1 MANKPHKRSN
11 IKAKA
16 QGSVI
21 GSSALV
27 IFCSFAT
34 LLFALVLWAKGI
46 FNVSFDAII
55 ATLFGPLEGTG
66 SGMVERALAAC
77 LPPAIT
83 VALLSTVLV
92 VFLRKC
98 AKKLSKDDQSAARVP
113 RLQVIA
119 LTRRG
124 MAAIFAGV
132 LVSALLIANQSFG
145 IVGWAQSRI
154 GTSSIYETQYVDPGS
169 VAVTA
174 DNPKNLIYIIVESL
188 ETPYAS
194 KEAGGIQDVNY
205 IPKLTN
211 LAAEN
216 ISFSNTDKLGG
227 LHCLRGTTWTMG
239 ALLALTGGVPFAFDS
254 SGAPLSISGDTYLSG
269 VVSLGDILEDAG
281 YTQEFMCGS
290 DVEFGGREAYFK
302 SHGNYDFYDY
312 NTAIE
317 HGDIDSDYKVNW
329 GFEDAKLF
337 DFAKNEA
344 IRLAQNDKPFN
355 LTLLTVDLHT
365 PDGFLCELCPDDYD
379 SITANV
385 AACNDAQIVNFVEWI
400 RQQPFADDTVIII
413 TGDHPRMDTNLVG
426 DMQGYDRTVY
436 NCFINAETP
445 EDFEMHNREFTHPD
459 IYPTILSALGF
470 SIEGERLAL
479 GTNLFSQEPTLAEKM
494 GFFNLK
500 EELSKPNDWYIE
512 NLAPEML
519 S

>member
-1 MANKPHKRSN
+1 MTKKPHKGSS
-11 IKAKA
+11 IDAEA

-27 IFCSFAT
+27 IFCAFAT
-34 LLFALVLWAKGI
+34 FLLSLVLWAKGV
-46 FNVSFDAII
+46 FNVSFDAIV

-77 LPPAIT
+77 IPPTIIVAI
-83 VALLSTVLV
+83 LSVVLV
-92 VFLRKC
+92 VFLRKH
-98 AKKLSKDDQSAARVP
+98 AQKLLKDDQSTARDS
-113 RLQVIA
+113 RLQVMA

-124 MAAIFAGV
+124 MTAIFAGV
-132 LVSALLIANQSFG
+132 LVLALLIANQSFG

-154 GTSSIYETQYVDPGS
+154 GASSIYEADYVDPGN

-174 DNPKNLIYIIVESL
+174 DNPKNLIYIVAESL
-188 ETPYAS
+188 ETSYAS
-194 KEAGGIQDVNY
+194 KDVGGMQDVNY

-227 LHCLRGTTWTMG
+227 LHCLHGTSWTMA
-239 ALLALTGGVPFAFDS
+239 ALLALTSGVPFAFDS
-254 SGAPLSISGDTYLSG
+254 NGVPLSISGDTYLSG
-269 VVSLGDILEDAG
+269 AVSLGDILGKAG

-290 DVEFGGREAYFK
+290 DIEFGGREAYFT
-302 SHGNYDFYDY
+302 SHGNYNFYDY
-312 NTAIE
+312 NTAVE
-317 HGDIDSDYKVNW
+317 RGDIDSNYRVNW

-337 DFAKNEA
+337 EFAKDEVTK
-344 IRLAQNDKPFN
+344 LAQNDGPFN
-355 LTLLTVDLHT
+355 FSLLTVDLHT
-365 PDGFLCELCPDDYD
+365 PDGFLCQLCPDDYD
-379 SITANV
+379 NITANV
-385 AACNDAQIVNFVEWI
+385 AACTDKQISDFVEWAM
-400 RQQPFADDTVIII
+400 QQPFADDTVIVV
-413 TGDHPRMDTNLVG
+413 TGDHPRMDTSLVG

-436 NCFINAETP
+436 NCFINADAP
-445 EDFEMHNREFTHPD
+445 EGFEMHNREFTHPD
-459 IYPTILSALGF
+459 IYPTILSAMGF
-470 SIEGERLAL
+470 NIEGERLAL

-494 GFFNLK
+494 GFFNLD